1 MGTQPQSRLAIAGVL
16 LTFQALLFVSQYLV
30 SLQYHRKRKFLPG
43 PAVLQSLI
51 FPIFVAVL
59 GIILIA
65 VMFHGNDTNT
75 MFNGNDS
82 NKTCKAEIDDD
93 IAGPGIRAAA
103 WAQLGVLLFLA
114 LVGIFHTKTTG
125 IKEFGASLTITHLS
139 LVIALLF
146 ELQDLKAT
154 DAILGSMI
162 LDSQNSALSIPLVTK
177 ATLAARWQ
185 VWTIVP
191 CQAFGL
197 AVLGVLVHK
206 FHQNH
211 FKLEASCK
219 CVSVVWWGRLQVGT
233 EKHCTSGS
241 EQTVFW
247 LYYACRVLSVAQIG
261 YQALVDTGAFHK
273 AERKDNLVKSKMF
286 HPLSDSHSG
295 LKEFLQ
301 KLLRISGNTWRFT
314 EYPTTLSLTF
324 LVSGVFAVASMS
336 AAEAAMKRSFGH
348 QTDKFTPGQII
359 SVVAAIIGIII
370 GVWRFIRLFL
380 KSEQPCTR
388 HEGKWR
394 RWFLTSSLTSS

>member
-93 IAGPGIRAAA
+93 IGGPGIRAAA

-211 FKLEASCK
+211 FKLEPSCK

-247 LYYACRVLSVAQIG
+247 LYYACRVLSVA
-261 YQALVDTGAFHK
+261 
-273 AERKDNLVKSKMF
+273 
-286 HPLSDSHSG
+286 
-295 LKEFLQ
+295 
-301 KLLRISGNTWRFT
+301 
-314 EYPTTLSLTF
+314 
-324 LVSGVFAVASMS
+324 
-336 AAEAAMKRSFGH
+336 
-348 QTDKFTPGQII
+348 
-359 SVVAAIIGIII
+359 
-370 GVWRFIRLFL
+370 
-380 KSEQPCTR
+380 
-388 HEGKWR
+388 
-394 RWFLTSSLTSS
+394 

>member
-1 MGTQPQSRLAIAGVL
+1 
-16 LTFQALLFVSQYLV
+16 
-30 SLQYHRKRKFLPG
+30 
-43 PAVLQSLI
+43 
-51 FPIFVAVL
+51 
-59 GIILIA
+59 
-65 VMFHGNDTNT
+65 
-75 MFNGNDS
+75 MFNGKDSFNDRDFFNDKDS
-82 NKTCKAEIDDD
+82 NKTQNCTIEIDDD
-93 IAGPGIRAAA
+93 IGGPGIRAAA

-185 VWTIVP
+185 VWSIVP

-197 AVLGVLVHK
+197 AVLGVLVRK
-206 FHQNH
+206 FHQKQ
-211 FKLEASCK
+211 FKLEPSCE
-219 CVSVVWWGRLQVGT
+219 CVFVVWWGRLQVGT
-233 EKHCTSGS
+233 QEGCTSGS

-247 LYYACRVLSVAQIG
+247 LYYACRVLSVTQIG

-273 AERKDNLVKSKMF
+273 AEKNDGRVTSKMF
-286 HPLSDSHSG
+286 HPLSDSHSR
-295 LKEFLQ
+295 LIEFLQ
-301 KLLRISGNTWRFT
+301 NLLRIRGDTWRFS

-324 LVSGVFAVASMS
+324 LVSGVFAMASMS
-336 AAEAAMKRSFGH
+336 AAEAAMTDKGSFGH
-348 QTDKFTPGQII
+348 QSDVFTPGQII
-359 SVVAAIIGIII
+359 SVVAAIVGIII
-370 GVWRFIRLFL
+370 GVFRFIRLFL
-380 KSEQPCTR
+380 KSEQPGIR

-394 RWFLTSSLTSS
+394 RWFLTSSLTSL